1 MRELAKHNSSTLFI
15 EGANAS
21 VNFDKVPSQPSG
33 IHENDAKRSTDC
45 LTSTRLSSR
54 DELCINEYYKRSLN
68 IKREILGDRLKE
80 KKMSLVSNSRPT
92 YQDHTSSGTI
102 S

>member
-15 EGANAS
+15 EGAG
-21 VNFDKVPSQPSG
+21 VNFDKVPSQPSGIGG

-68 IKREILGDRLKE
+68 VKRDLIGDGRDRVKDHRL
-80 KKMSLVSNSRPT
+80 PA
-92 YQDHTSSGTI
+92 
-102 S
+102 